1 MYLQFFLYISII
13 EFIDTRPKLTAKH
26 IRMVIGKHKK
36 NLIRLIKRLSNRCVK
51 VV

>member
-36 NLIRLIKRLSNRCVK
+36 KLNK
-51 VV
+51 VNKTAQ